1 MVYNSND
8 INHQTHTLDLANPM
22 QQAGGELGFSM
33 EMGLKENMPNTEA
46 EVLGELYL
54 YWLVYVWQGCT
65 PADRIKRGFT
75 RH

>member
-8 INHQTHTLDLANPM
+8 INHQTLTLDLANPM
-22 QQAGGELGFSM
+22 QQAGGELGFIM

-54 YWLVYVWQGCT
+54 Y
-65 PADRIKRGFT
+65 
-75 RH
+75 

>member
-22 QQAGGELGFSM
+22 QQAGGELGFIM

-54 YWLVYVWQGCT
+54 Y
-65 PADRIKRGFT
+65 
-75 RH
+75 